1 MKLENIW
8 SGLQD
13 LKVRGTLEIEIS
25 KVDNDSRKI
34 KGNDL
39 FNKYA
44 DLLGCFLYFLYIAF
58 GFIHFFTI
66 FASE

>member
-1 MKLENIW
+1 MKEF
-8 SGLQD
+8 
-13 LKVRGTLEIEIS
+13 KCEYKTPIS
-25 KVDNDSRKI
+25 YI
-34 KGNDL
+34 KESP
-39 FNKYA
+39 NKYA